1 MDNRTIVAPATAV
14 GRAGISVIRISGC
27 SAKKISESMC
37 GPLNEVSRLKKCTIK
52 SSAGSILDVGMVV
65 FFQSPNSYT
74 GEDLVE
80 FHCHGNPAIVNLIID
95 ETLKLGAVIAEPGE
109 FTKTA
114 FLNNKI
120 DLAQA
125 ESVAD
130 LISAQSKSAI
140 IAANSS
146 LTGEFSKE
154 INLLI
159 DAILKSRIFIEAN
172 IDFPED
178 DLDKVSLDS
187 VYLDLKECMQ
197 RIELILSRAESGV
210 KLREGYTV
218 AIVGPPNAGKSS
230 LLNFLAQEDVAITS
244 EIPGTTRDLV
254 KTSINLD
261 GLVVEFVDT
270 AGIRKSPENK
280 IEQEGI
286 DRSKDIISKANLTL
300 LVQDVTN
307 EQEFDLS
314 LNEHLTVLNKSDLL
328 QDSRVMEK
336 DKLYFSSVTGEG
348 LEILLETIIKVLGVD
363 EANETSYMSR
373 QRHIINLKSALR
385 LIEESVVSIKE
396 GSSLELV
403 AENLRSAHHA
413 LGEILR
419 PMSADDLLGE
429 IFSEFCIGK

>member
-1 MDNRTIVAPATAV
+1 MEDRTIVAPATAV
-14 GRAGISVIRISGC
+14 GRAGISVIRISGRN
-27 SAKKISESMC
+27 AKKISESMC

-52 SSAGSILDVGMVV
+52 SLEGSILDVGMVV

-80 FHCHGNPAIVNLIID
+80 FHCHGNPAIVNLVID

-159 DAILKSRIFIEAN
+159 DAVLKTRIFIEAN

-178 DLDKVSLDS
+178 DLENIALDS
-187 VYLDLKECMQ
+187 VHTDLQECME
-197 RIELILSRAESGV
+197 RIERIVSGAESGA
-210 KLREGYTV
+210 KLRESYTV
-218 AIVGPPNAGKSS
+218 AIAGPPNAGKSS
-230 LLNFLAQEDVAITS
+230 LLNFLARESVAITS

-254 KTSINLD
+254 RTSINLD

-307 EQEFDLS
+307 QQEFDLS
-314 LNEHLTVLNKSDLL
+314 LKEHLTVLNKSDLL
-328 QDSRVMEK
+328 RDSRATEK
-336 DKLYFSSVTGEG
+336 DNLYFSSVTGEG
-348 LEILLETIIKVLGVD
+348 YEVLLETIIKVLGVD
-363 EANETSYMSR
+363 EANETLYMSR
-373 QRHIINLKSALR
+373 QRHIVNLKDALR
-385 LIEESVVSIKE
+385 LIEESIVSIKE

>member
-1 MDNRTIVAPATAV
+1 M
-14 GRAGISVIRISGC
+14 GRAGISVIRISGRN
-27 SAKKISESMC
+27 AKKISESMC

-52 SSAGSILDVGMVV
+52 SSEGSILDVGMVV

-80 FHCHGNPAIVNLIID
+80 FHCHGNPTIVNLVID

-140 IAANSS
+140 VAANSS

-159 DAILKSRIFIEAN
+159 DAVLKARIFIEAN

-178 DLDKVSLDS
+178 DLENISLDS
-187 VYLDLKECMQ
+187 VHIDLQECME
-197 RIELILSRAESGV
+197 RIEHILSMAESGA
-210 KLREGYTV
+210 KLRESYTV
-218 AIVGPPNAGKSS
+218 AIAGPPNAGKSS
-230 LLNFLAQEDVAITS
+230 LLNFFARESVAITS

-254 KTSINLD
+254 RTSINLG

-286 DRSKDIISKANLTL
+286 DRSKDIINKANLTL

-307 EQEFDLS
+307 QQEFDLS
-314 LNEHLTVLNKSDLL
+314 LKGHLTVLNKSDLL
-328 QDSRVMEK
+328 RDSRATEK
-336 DKLYFSSVTGEG
+336 DNLYFSSVTGEG
-348 LEILLETIIKVLGVD
+348 YEVLLETIIKVLGVD
-363 EANETSYMSR
+363 EANETLYMSR
-373 QRHIINLKSALR
+373 QRHIVNLKDALR
-385 LIEESVVSIKE
+385 LIEESIVSIKE

-419 PMSADDLLGE
+419 PMGADDLLGE

>member
-1 MDNRTIVAPATAV
+1 M
-14 GRAGISVIRISGC
+14 GRAGISVIRISGR
-27 SAKKISESMC
+27 SARKISESMC

-52 SSAGSILDVGMVV
+52 SSEGSILDVGMVV

-80 FHCHGNPAIVNLIID
+80 FHCHGNPTIVNLVID

-140 IAANSS
+140 VAANSS

-159 DAILKSRIFIEAN
+159 DAVLKARIFIEAN

-178 DLDKVSLDS
+178 DLENISLDS
-187 VYLDLKECMQ
+187 VHIDLQECME
-197 RIELILSRAESGV
+197 RIEHILSMAESGA
-210 KLREGYTV
+210 KLRESYTV
-218 AIVGPPNAGKSS
+218 AIAGPPNAGKSS
-230 LLNFLAQEDVAITS
+230 LLNFFARESVAITS

-254 KTSINLD
+254 RTSINLG

-286 DRSKDIISKANLTL
+286 DRSKDIINKANLTL

-307 EQEFDLS
+307 QQEFDLS
-314 LNEHLTVLNKSDLL
+314 LKGHLTVLNKSDLL
-328 QDSRVMEK
+328 RDSRATEK
-336 DKLYFSSVTGEG
+336 DNLYFSSVTGEG
-348 LEILLETIIKVLGVD
+348 YEVLLETIIKVLGVD
-363 EANETSYMSR
+363 EANETLYMSR
-373 QRHIINLKSALR
+373 QRHIVNLKDALR
-385 LIEESVVSIKE
+385 LIEESIVSIKE

-419 PMSADDLLGE
+419 PMGADDLLGE